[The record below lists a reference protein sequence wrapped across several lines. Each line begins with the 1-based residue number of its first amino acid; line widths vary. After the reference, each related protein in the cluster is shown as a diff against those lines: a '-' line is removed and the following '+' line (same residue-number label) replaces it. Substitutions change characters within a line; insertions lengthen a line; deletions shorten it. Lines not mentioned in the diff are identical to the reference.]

1 MDSMRFRFICQQI
14 DDLIVKYIP
23 SHHGLGCAA
32 LSSTDESYLIGYVSE
47 CTEFTLYSSQRNSFI
62 ERLNILSLKFI
73 SESLSYHMIRAL
85 IDTLNLHEQESTKE
99 NIHSFV

>member
-23 SHHGLGCAA
+23 SHHGLRCAA
-32 LSSTDESYLIGYVSE
+32 LSSTDKSYLISYVSE
-47 CTEFTLYSSQRNSFI
+47 CTECTLNSSQRNSFI
-62 ERLNILSLKFI
+62 EKLNILSLKFL
-73 SESLSYHMIRAL
+73 SESLSYNMIRAL

-99 NIHSFV
+99 NMHSFA